1 MTTMLWLDSV
11 SKSYGDLEVL
21 RSVDLQIGA
30 GVQCL
35 VGRNGAGKTTL
46 MRLGLG
52 LTEPSG
58 GRARMFGF
66 DPRLHPEIMT
76 KVGILLEEDELF
88 DFLRPLEFLDYCAAL
103 YGLDAGAARARAV
116 DLLETLE
123 VPTSGRLCH
132 QLSTGNRRQ
141 LALAAALLHE
151 PELLILDEPFSG
163 LDPVAVARLC
173 RMLRDFAA
181 EGPRGSAVVAPPR
194 TRRGDRGPGL
204 LRGRLRGHAVVGG
217 AGQGLVRRVEG
228 RRRGRAASARVHRLK
243 GDPLDACRARRGAW
257 CGNRL
262 GPRNSAGDHND
273 PQGVLCQCIG

>member
-1 MTTMLWLDSV
+1 MGGDGMTMLWLDSV
-11 SKSYGDLEVL
+11 DKSYGDLEVL
-21 RSVDLQIGA
+21 RSVNLEIGS

-52 LTEPSG
+52 LTEPNE
-58 GRARMFGF
+58 GRVRMFGF
-66 DPRLHPEIMT
+66 DPHLQPEIMAR
-76 KVGILLEEDELF
+76 VGILLEEDELF

-173 RMLRDFAA
+173 RMLRNFAA
-181 EGPRGSAVVAPPR
+181 DGRGVLLSSHRLELVEEIADQVYFVADCAVTPWSAERVKAWY
-194 TRRGDRGPGL
+194 DE
-204 LRGRLRGHAVVGG
+204 LRAVG
-217 AGQGLVRRVEG
+217 AGERVEAPG
-228 RRRGRAASARVHRLK
+228 
-243 GDPLDACRARRGAW
+243 
-257 CGNRL
+257 
-262 GPRNSAGDHND
+262 
-273 PQGVLCQCIG
+273 